1 MTSPTGYPSK
11 YPLSNSKAKPNAWQ
25 TQRPKP
31 SPPSG
36 LAPSPPS
43 EQDEFKQDLLKG
55 IFEALKSKQEVV
67 LKFNRIDSPSLCAFV
82 CRFEKIHDD
91 KIKVI
96 LGGEKTASI
105 TINSGAENDAVNELV
120 NALADTKFMAQEG
133 VASSELSPTISLAPD
148 ALSSEPVRTPTQ
160 CTESDLDKKPP
171 MKQLSVFDKPEF
183 EFEVLSKLEKVNSE
197 PNNVVL
203 KFHNASGKSLRDFF
217 KRLEAARKVENQ
229 RFFKEGFMDA
239 IKSERIYEI
248 LKEQGVIDESDKI
261 TARIVIDQ
269 DKVNTW
275 LKGEPNAIK
284 EHVLGI
290 LQQARFYKQNIELF
304 YPKKNHSAL
313 ITIRKKEK
321 EVVKKE
327 NVKDFLD
334 KLFDYKFSAPEQ
346 DGSISACYI
355 QEEEGVNVGELG
367 GYWISSRGYYKLS
380 VDLGDSGFEQAQS
393 EQPWAEQSQSEQWW
407 SENRNDEKKQA
418 LKQFIDNVITQKQN
432 NGTVQLMFDNIYFED
447 LVNFFEPTHNAQTKG
462 INFQYP
468 TKSSKPAVITIGS
481 KAKNEDVE
489 SLISIMYYGYK
500 FRSDNKCD
508 LSARPVCKIQGTDR
522 ALILKKA
529 SNLTKND
536 DKNSNVSRYLLDL

>member
-1 MTSPTGYPSK
+1 LLLSKSQERSSREEKYMTSSTGYPPK
-11 YPLSNSKAKPNAWQ
+11 HPLSNSKARLNAWQ

-96 LGGEKTASI
+96 LGAENTASI
-105 TINSGAENDAVNELV
+105 TINSGAKNDTVNELV

-133 VASSELSPTISLAPD
+133 VASSELSPTISLDPD

-171 MKQLSVFDKPEF
+171 MKQLLVFDKSDF

-203 KFHNASGKSLRDFF
+203 KFHNTSGRSLRDFF
-217 KRLEAARKVENQ
+217 DRLEAARKVENQ
-229 RFFKEGFMDA
+229 RFFKEDFIDA
-239 IKSERIYEI
+239 AKSKRIYEI

-261 TARIVIDQ
+261 TSRIVIDQ

-275 LKGEPNAIK
+275 LEGETNAIK

-313 ITIRKKEK
+313 INIRKKEE

-355 QEEEGVNVGELG
+355 QEEGVNVGELG

-393 EQPWAEQSQSEQWW
+393 EQSQSEQWW

-432 NGTVQLMFDNIYFED
+432 NGTVRLMFDNIYFED
-447 LVNFFEPTHNAQTKG
+447 LVNFFGPTHNAQTKG

-468 TKSSKPAVITIGS
+468 KKSGKPAVITIGS
-481 KAKNEDVE
+481 EAKKEDVE

-522 ALILKKA
+522 ALILKKS
-529 SNLTKND
+529 SNSYK
-536 DKNSNVSRYLLDL
+536 KR